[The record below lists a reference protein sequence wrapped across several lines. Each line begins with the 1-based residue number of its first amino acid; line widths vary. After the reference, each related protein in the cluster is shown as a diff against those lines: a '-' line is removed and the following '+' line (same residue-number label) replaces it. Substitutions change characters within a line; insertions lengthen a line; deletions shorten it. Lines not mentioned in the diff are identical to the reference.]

1 MGKEM
6 VKVKIV
12 FVANWTISVVFCSPD
27 VVSARHGLDY
37 VYPITSPS
45 SVHNRN
51 NNMFSFT
58 KL

>member
-12 FVANWTISVVFCSPD
+12 FVAKLNIAVVFCTPD
-27 VVSARHGLDY
+27 VVSARHGRHY

-45 SVHNRN
+45 SVQN
-51 NNMFSFT
+51 
-58 KL
+58 